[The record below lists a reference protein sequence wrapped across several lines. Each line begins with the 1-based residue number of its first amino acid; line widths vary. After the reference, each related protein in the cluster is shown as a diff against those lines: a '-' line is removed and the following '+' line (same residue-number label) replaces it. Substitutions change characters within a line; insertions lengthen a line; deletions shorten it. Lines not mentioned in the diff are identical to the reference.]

1 MLKLTKKESLNLYL
15 YLSDKNNLNDELNN
29 VLMNLE
35 NEIFKVFSV
44 NEIEEIKLEFKAKGK
59 V

>member
-29 VLMNLE
+29 VLMSLE

-44 NEIEEIKLEFKAKGK
+44 SEIEEIKLEFKAKGK

>member
-1 MLKLTKKESLNLYL
+1 MLKLNKKESLNLYL
-15 YLSDKNNLNDELNN
+15 YLSDKDDLNDELNHI
-29 VLMNLE
+29 LMCLE

-44 NEIEEIKLEFKAKGK
+44 SEIEEIKLEFKAKGK